1 MKPNLVTDRQ
11 FAESDADRQRGLLAK
26 ETMFDSLNGVDWDL
40 LHRQKL
46 ILVEWLSGQPP
57 KASQLEELWGIVH
70 LLDAL
75 QDDAVDGG
83 RWQFPEDHERKE
95 GA

>member
-1 MKPNLVTDRQ
+1 
-11 FAESDADRQRGLLAK
+11 
-26 ETMFDSLNGVDWDL
+26 MFDSLNGVDWEL

-46 ILVEWLSGQPP
+46 LLVEWLSGRAP
-57 KASQLEELWGIVH
+57 KAPEMETLWGIVH

-75 QDDAVDGG
+75 QDDAETAG
-83 RWQFPEDHERKE
+83 RWQFPDGCVKNG